1 MEKIDLHKVKYKDL
15 KFLYPYFKKYRKYI
29 IKGSIGLAITTLLII
44 PSPFITKY
52 IIDVVFPAKDA
63 EKLIILSLLIVIIL
77 IIKSFSKYY
86 QSLNFIKFSE
96 NTILKIRNDLFSK
109 IQKLSFNFLKINTTG
124 YLISRIN
131 DDVNSLRG
139 VMAETFVILIRD
151 GFTFLFG
158 MIAMFYIS
166 WELALASLILLPFLA
181 ISTFYFNIALRN
193 FSNKYF
199 ESRAQIVRKLEESI
213 NGIFIIRDFFAEK
226 FDHLKFFSLQK
237 TNVYDSVRL
246 SITGTLSNVI
256 NSFIIGLGPVLVI
269 LGGGY
274 LIFDNQLTLG
284 GLIAF
289 NSFLGYLFGPLSRT
303 ININNTI
310 QNALISINRINQI
323 LDLES
328 KEIVKLNSTVITKI
342 DKIEFENVS
351 FKYSD
356 SKNIFRDISF
366 KIELGDKIGIIGE
379 SGEGKTTLANLILAN
394 MKPLTG
400 KIIINNGYD
409 LQDIKLSNYKRSIRY
424 VEQEPYLFYDTIQNN
439 ISMGNTRYNQNQ
451 IALAAELANIHSFI
465 MEQSKGYQTIL
476 GGDGIHLSTGQKQRI
491 ALARAILINPD
502 VLIFDEPTSNLD
514 LQSEKFIKETL
525 KNLAD
530 DKILIVITHRINLLD
545 VLDKVFFVSD
555 NKVKILDGNY
565 LINNRKNNPI
575 SSLFI
580 NAV

>member
-1 MEKIDLHKVKYKDL
+1 MEKIDLHKIKYKDL
-15 KFLYPYFKKYRKYI
+15 KFLFPYFKKYRKYI

-52 IIDVVFPAKDA
+52 IIDDILPVKDA
-63 EKLIILSLLIVIIL
+63 EKLIILSLLIAIIL
-77 IIKSFSKYY
+77 ITKSFSKYY

-109 IQKLSFNFLKINTTG
+109 IQKQSFIFFKSNTTG

-131 DDVNSLRG
+131 DDVNSLRA

-166 WELALASLILLPFLA
+166 WELTLASLILLPFLA

-213 NGIFIIRDFFAEK
+213 NGIFIIKDFFAEK

-246 SITGTLSNVI
+246 SITDTLSNVI

-269 LGGGY
+269 LYGGY

-323 LDLES
+323 LDLGS
-328 KEIVKLNSTVITKI
+328 KETVKLNSTVITKI
-342 DKIEFENVS
+342 DKIEFKNVS
-351 FKYSD
+351 FKYSN

-366 KIELGDKIGIIGE
+366 KIELGDKIGVIGE

-476 GGDGIHLSTGQKQRI
+476 GGNGIHLSTGQKQRI
-491 ALARAILINPD
+491 ALARALLINPD

-545 VLDKVFFVSD
+545 ILDKVFFVSD

-565 LINNRKNNPI
+565 LKNNRKDNPI